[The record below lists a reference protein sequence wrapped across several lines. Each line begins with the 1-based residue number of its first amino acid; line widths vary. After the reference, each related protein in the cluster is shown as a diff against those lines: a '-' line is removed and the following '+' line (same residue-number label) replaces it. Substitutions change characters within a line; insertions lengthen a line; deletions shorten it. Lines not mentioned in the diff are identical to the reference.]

1 MIIQY
6 KIDTGDENL
15 QLEFDLNVFRGP
27 LDLLMHLIEK
37 NKIDIYDIP
46 IGLLTDQYMNCLE
59 HMENDL
65 DSNSEFLVMA
75 ATLLDLKA
83 RSLLP
88 GEEEEEAEGDPKEE
102 LVRRLLE
109 YKMFQEIS
117 HVLEEQE
124 ERTGDAVYRREQL
137 PEEVKAY
144 KEPIDLDELLEGV
157 DMKRLHKVFQML
169 MRRQEEMR
177 DPVRSNFGK
186 IRKEPLKVGD
196 RITYLIDRLKQ
207 EEHFWFS
214 QTLEAGSRFEV
225 VVTFLA
231 MLELMKA
238 GQIVITQ
245 EEGFGDIY
253 IEAASEIHEFSEEAL
268 AEITSY

>member
-1 MIIQY
+1 M
-6 KIDTGDENL
+6 
-15 QLEFDLNVFRGP
+15 QLEFDLNVFKGP

-46 IGLLTDQYMNCLE
+46 IGLLTDQYMDCLE
-59 HMENDL
+59 HMDNDL

-75 ATLLDLKA
+75 STLLYLKA

-88 GEEEEEAEGDPKEE
+88 SEEEDEVEEGDPKEE

-117 HVLEEQE
+117 RVLEEQE
-124 ERTGDAVYRREQL
+124 EQVGDAVYRKEQL
-137 PEEVKAY
+137 PEEVRVY
-144 KEPIDLDELLEGV
+144 KEPVDLDELLKGV
-157 DMKRLHKVFQML
+157 DMKRLHRVFQML
-169 MRRQEEMR
+169 MRRQEEIR

-196 RITYLIDRLKQ
+196 RITYLVNRLKE

-214 QTLEAGSRFEV
+214 QALEEGSRFEV

-238 GQIVITQ
+238 GQIVTTQ

-253 IEAASEIHEFSEEAL
+253 IEAASEIQELSEEAL
-268 AEITSY
+268 AEITNY

>member
-1 MIIQY
+1 M
-6 KIDTGDENL
+6 

-46 IGLLTDQYMNCLE
+46 IGLLTDQYMACLE
-59 HMENDL
+59 NMETDL

-75 ATLLDLKA
+75 STLLYLKA

-88 GEEEEEAEGDPKEE
+88 CEKDEEEEAADPREE

-117 HVLEEQE
+117 QVLEEQE
-124 ERTGDAVYRREQL
+124 ERTGDCAYRSEQL
-137 PEEVKAY
+137 PEEVRAY
-144 KEPIDLDELLEGV
+144 KEPVDLDELLEGV
-157 DMKRLHKVFQML
+157 DMKRLHRVFQML
-169 MRRQEEMR
+169 MRRQEEIK

-186 IRKEPLKVGD
+186 IRKEPVKVGD
-196 RITYLIDRLKQ
+196 RITYLVQRLGREK
-207 EEHFWFS
+207 HFWFS
-214 QTLEAGSRFEV
+214 ETLEEGSRFEV

-238 GQIVITQ
+238 GQITITQ
-245 EEGFGDIY
+245 EEKFGDIY
-253 IEAASEIHEFSEEAL
+253 MEAAEEMQKLTEEVL
-268 AEITSY
+268 AEITEY

>member
-1 MIIQY
+1 M
-6 KIDTGDENL
+6 
-15 QLEFDLNVFRGP
+15 QLEFDLNVFKGP

-46 IGLLTDQYMNCLE
+46 IGLLTDQYMACLE
-59 HMENDL
+59 HMENNL

-75 ATLLDLKA
+75 STLLYLKA

-88 GEEEEEAEGDPKEE
+88 SEEEEEEDVEDPREE

-124 ERTGDAVYRREQL
+124 EQAGGSIYRKEQL

-169 MRRQEEMR
+169 MRKQEDMR

-196 RITYLIDRLKQ
+196 RIALLTERLRREK
-207 EEHFWFS
+207 HFWFS
-214 QTLEAGSRFEV
+214 QTLEEGGRFEV

-238 GQIVITQ
+238 GQITIVQ

-253 IEAASEIHEFSEEAL
+253 IEAAQEIHEFTEDDL
-268 AEITSY
+268 AQMTKY

>member
-1 MIIQY
+1 M
-6 KIDTGDENL
+6 

-37 NKIDIYDIP
+37 NRIDIYDIP
-46 IGLLTDQYMNCLE
+46 IGLLTDQYMACLE
-59 HMENDL
+59 NMEPDL

-75 ATLLDLKA
+75 STLLYLKA

-88 GEEEEEAEGDPKEE
+88 GDEEGTEDAEDPREE

-117 HVLEEQE
+117 QVLEEQE
-124 ERTGDAVYRREQL
+124 NQSGDSAYRKEQL
-137 PEEVKAY
+137 PEEVRAY
-144 KEPIDLDELLEGV
+144 KEPVNLDELLEGV
-157 DMKRLHKVFQML
+157 DMKRLHRVFQML

-186 IRKEPLKVGD
+186 IRREPLKVGD
-196 RITYLIDRLKQ
+196 RIAGLTRRLKEQ
-207 EEHFWFS
+207 HHFWFS
-214 QTLEAGSRFEV
+214 EVLEEGSRFEV

-238 GQIVITQ
+238 GQVMITQ
-245 EEGFGDIY
+245 EERFGDIFL
-253 IEAASEIHEFSEEAL
+253 EAADGMQELSDEAL
-268 AEITSY
+268 AEITEY

>member
-1 MIIQY
+1 M
-6 KIDTGDENL
+6 

-46 IGLLTDQYMNCLE
+46 IGLLTDQYMACLE
-59 HMENDL
+59 NMENDL

-75 ATLLDLKA
+75 STLLYLKA

-88 GEEEEEAEGDPKEE
+88 VEEEGNEETEDPRDE

-109 YKMFQEIS
+109 YRMFQEIS
-117 HVLEEQE
+117 QVLEEQE
-124 ERTGDAVYRREQL
+124 EQTGESVYRKEQL
-137 PEEVKAY
+137 PEEVRAY
-144 KEPIDLDELLEGV
+144 KEPVDLDELLQGV
-157 DMKRLHKVFQML
+157 DMKRLHRVFQML
-169 MRRQEEMR
+169 MRKQEEMR

-196 RITYLIDRLKQ
+196 RITYLTRRLNQ
-207 EEHFWFS
+207 EKRFWFS
-214 QTLEAGSRFEV
+214 QALTEGGRFEV

-238 GQIVITQ
+238 GQIAIVQ
-245 EEGFGDIY
+245 EERFGDIL
-253 IEAASEIHEFSEEAL
+253 IEAAADMQGLSDEAM
-268 AEITSY
+268 AQITEY